1 VTDLATERWFLRE
14 GAPAIVRAPH
24 SAFGRLLPF
33 TVLVAVYAPLFIL
46 LWATFL
52 PGVDDEAPPP
62 EAGLRS
68 FVVSISAIVVGVVA
82 VVAFLRLRRTR
93 EVLRSTRAG
102 LLGVGIALLLN
113 LLAGLVAGGPG
124 QAGSDLVE
132 AAIMLAVGL
141 LLVLSG
147 VGALLGWA
155 VRRAVLRF
163 GTMLSVATRAIPLLL
178 LLVAFLFINAEAWQM
193 SAELPRARLW
203 GVVGFLAAVTLL
215 FFAVRLPKELSR
227 LEVPH
232 SVEHVVEACAGTPLA
247 ARAALITPEDLG
259 PRHPLRTVERT
270 NLVALLVVA
279 QGLQILLLAVA
290 VFAVF
295 LFFGSIAIE
304 PAVIEAWVGH
314 PATPGVLF
322 GFPVGLPNELLQ
334 VSILIGAL
342 SGLYFAVYTIT
353 DADYRAEFL
362 DGLLDEIQ
370 RILLARECYLH
381 E

>member
-1 VTDLATERWFLRE
+1 MTDLAVERWFLRE
-14 GAPAIVRAPH
+14 GVPAIVRARH
-24 SAFGRLLPF
+24 SAFGRMLPF
-33 TVLVAVYAPLFIL
+33 TVLVLVYAPLFIL
-46 LWATFL
+46 LWAAFL
-52 PGVDDEAPPP
+52 PGVDDEDPPP
-62 EAGLRS
+62 EAAVAS
-68 FVVSISAIVVGVVA
+68 FVVSIAAIAVGVVA
-82 VVAFLRLRRTR
+82 VLVFLRLRRTR
-93 EVLRSTRAG
+93 EVLRGTRAG
-102 LLGVGIALLLN
+102 LVGVGTALLLN
-113 LLAGLVAGGPG
+113 FVAGLLAGGLGKAL
-124 QAGSDLVE
+124 SDLGE
-132 AAIMLAVGL
+132 AAVLLAVGL
-141 LLVLSG
+141 ALALSG
-147 VGALLGWA
+147 LGALLGWA

-193 SAELPRARLW
+193 SAELPRSRLW
-203 GVVGFLAAVTLL
+203 GVVGFLAVVTLV
-215 FFAVRLPKELSR
+215 FFAVRLPKELAR

-232 SVEHVVEACAGTPLA
+232 SVDHVREACENTPLA
-247 ARAALITPEDLG
+247 ARAGALEPGDLG
-259 PRHPLRTVERT
+259 PRHPLRRAERT

-279 QGLQILLLAVA
+279 QGLQILLLSVA

-314 PATPGVLF
+314 PPTPGVLF

-362 DGLLDEIQ
+362 DGLLGEIQ

-381 E
+381 A